1 MALKIKRDPARSE
14 GWKSDKQLRR
24 RLGGLGVAAV
34 GRVLGVLAAGGAVL
48 ARGILGGVAAGGA
61 VLAATVGGGGGG
73 GSSRV
78 GGSAALAA
86 VGSQAEQLAAGDQGH
101 NVDRDVGHR
110 GDKEQ
115 EAKGSRLLGSVGKV
129 RALAVVAVV
138 TAAVVATG
146 GSLIGGL
153 VSVLVVVVAA
163 AEVAERDR
171 ELAGVGAGVVDR
183 SRRSVAGVGRLTVHA
198 GHREE
203 ETTHNGGHRNE
214 HQNHLDGDPNLEQLA
229 VLALGGDEAKE
240 EETGGEERRQG
251 GLVLV
256 LREPAAGARLAL
268 RRRRVGR
275 VDHQDRRAV
284 NCRLA
289 GIPGGAHG
297 TAVGGTVKVAEGN
310 RGGVGNR
317 LGGLGRVVRR
327 GDHHA
332 ENEGGKEKPG
342 VAPHQ
347 LVKLDPGGLGHRGA
361 FGRSHA
367 GATSHDLTRCRF
379 VAH

>member
-24 RLGGLGVAAV
+24 RLGGLGVAKLGKLVAARAVQLAAAV

-48 ARGILGGVAAGGA
+48 AT
-61 VLAATVGGGGGG
+61 TVGGGGGG

-171 ELAGVGAGVVDR
+171 ELAGVG
-183 SRRSVAGVGRLTVHA
+183 
-198 GHREE
+198 
-203 ETTHNGGHRNE
+203 
-214 HQNHLDGDPNLEQLA
+214 PM
-229 VLALGGDEAKE
+229 
-240 EETGGEERRQG
+240 
-251 GLVLV
+251 
-256 LREPAAGARLAL
+256 
-268 RRRRVGR
+268 
-275 VDHQDRRAV
+275 
-284 NCRLA
+284 
-289 GIPGGAHG
+289 
-297 TAVGGTVKVAEGN
+297 
-310 RGGVGNR
+310 
-317 LGGLGRVVRR
+317 
-327 GDHHA
+327 
-332 ENEGGKEKPG
+332 
-342 VAPHQ
+342 
-347 LVKLDPGGLGHRGA
+347 
-361 FGRSHA
+361 
-367 GATSHDLTRCRF
+367 
-379 VAH
+379 